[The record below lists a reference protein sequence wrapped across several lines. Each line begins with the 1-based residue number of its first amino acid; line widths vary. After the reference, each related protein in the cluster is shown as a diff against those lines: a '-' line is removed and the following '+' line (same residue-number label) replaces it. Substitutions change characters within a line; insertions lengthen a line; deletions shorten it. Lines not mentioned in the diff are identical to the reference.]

1 MNLNTFQIAYPYFVV
16 YEENGQV
23 SSDKWSAKTLADELL
38 KGEVKIL
45 SAQYFGPE
53 EDD

>member
-1 MNLNTFQIAYPYFVV
+1 MVSNYKIAYPYFVE

-23 SSDKWSAKTLADELL
+23 SSDKWSAKTLAEELL

-45 SAQYFGPE
+45 SAQFFGPE